1 MIARPEQ
8 SPANF
13 IEGIFDMHTPDV
25 RAAARTLGGDVSGRD
40 GVACP
45 GPGHSRQDRSLS
57 VRFDPTAPD
66 GFVVYSHAGDPIPDC
81 KDHVRERLGI
91 APWRPRNRDA
101 IRPEIRRHIPQPP
114 AEQHAKHLSYARSI
128 WDAAKPAKGTLVERY
143 LVETRRLGLPETD
156 AIRFHPR
163 LRVTHTDRFAPAMV
177 CRMTDIRTEEFT
189 GVHRTFLTDAA
200 QKISKAILGR
210 KHGSAIKIDDD
221 EKVGE
226 GLAIA
231 EGVET
236 TIAARHLY
244 RPAWSVIDAGGMR
257 HFPVLAGIEHLE
269 IFADHDA
276 NGAGEAAARECLGRW
291 ENQGAEVA
299 IVMPPTAGSDIAD
312 FIAENKVY

>member
-1 MIARPEQ
+1 
-8 SPANF
+8 
-13 IEGIFDMHTPDV
+13 MHTLDV
-25 RAAARTLGGDVSGRD
+25 RAAARALGGDISGRD
-40 GVACP
+40 GVVCP

-57 VRFDPTAPD
+57 VRFEPSAPD
-66 GFVVYSHAGDPIPDC
+66 GFVVYSHAGDSVLDC
-81 KDHVRERLGI
+81 KDHVRERLGL
-91 APWRPRNRDA
+91 PLWSPRRGDA
-101 IRPEIRRHIPQPP
+101 ATPPKIRRHMPVPM
-114 AEQHAKHLSYARSI
+114 ADQHAKHLSYARSI
-128 WDAAKPAKGTLVERY
+128 WDAARPAKGTLVERY
-143 LVETRRLGLPETD
+143 LVNTRRLELPDTD

-177 CRMTDIRTEEFT
+177 CKMTDIRTDEFA
-189 GVHRTFLTDAA
+189 GIHRTFLTDTA
-200 QKISKAILGR
+200 QKISKTILGR
-210 KHGSAIKIDDD
+210 KHGSAIKIDNEDS
-221 EKVGE
+221 VGE

-236 TIAARHLY
+236 TIAARYLY

-276 NGAGEAAARECLGRW
+276 NGAGEAAARLCLERW

-312 FIAENKVY
+312 FIANNKVY